1 MLPLG
6 VESLFQKGTDSRRWA
21 LGSFFWWLNTLMR
34 TGFRRVL
41 SNEDL
46 YPIED
51 SMTSRVLLNRG
62 QEVWKNA
69 DKTRQRALIGFRYA
83 QPFLISRTVN
93 FASSPEEPESIGWAL
108 TGAFG
113 LVFLGLAIA
122 TGSYYHMTYRYVTTV
137 RGTLVGMIYSK
148 TMDLS
153 ITALDESVAVTLMAR
168 YVLMFDHSHRT
179 N

>member
-69 DKTRQRALIGFRYA
+69 DKTRQRALFWSTLWATKSAFAYCIFPRICLVGFRYA

-93 FASSPEEPESIGWAL
+93 FASSPEEPESIGWGPYWCVWACFPWPGYCDGFIL
-108 TGAFG
+108 
-113 LVFLGLAIA
+113 
-122 TGSYYHMTYRYVTTV
+122 SY
-137 RGTLVGMIYSK
+137 
-148 TMDLS
+148 DLS
-153 ITALDESVAVTLMAR
+153 ICHHSSRNPSWHDLLQ
-168 YVLMFDHSHRT
+168 DHGFEYHGS
-179 N
+179 